1 MAKLANLLV
10 ILVLFV
16 WLAGSGCVGNDASKA
31 ENTGVNPDVNET
43 GDNSSENLTGLTTAE
58 ISELNSDMEDLDNL
72 LENVSL
78 GEDIEIE
85 DVEIEKA

>member
-16 WLAGSGCVGNDASKA
+16 WLAGSGCVGNDAPKA
-31 ENTGVNPDVNET
+31 ENTGANPDIDENV
-43 GDNSSENLTGLTTAE
+43 DNSSENLTGLTTAE

-85 DVEIEKA
+85 DVEIEKV